1 MQAVLLSRNLPGT
14 SFLPG
19 LIVLALLFV
28 LPSTLLAVFALWK
41 KALTVPAAILAW
53 ALALLITACGWLNA
67 FWVLAAVFLCT
78 LLAGKLSGAAGKA
91 VGEKLHAKTGKRD
104 AVQVLCNVAV
114 GAAMMLLFDRTK
126 QRCFL
131 WAYGGAMAASLADSM
146 ASELGVRSTRPP
158 RDILSWK
165 PVEPGISGGVTLLG
179 LGASALGA
187 LIIAGLSLRLR
198 GAAPSILPDVAA
210 AGFFAALCDSVLGS
224 AVQAK
229 YRCGVCGALTE
240 KRCHCGVPGRVERG
254 LPWVGNDAVNLLN
267 NLIGALGALGLYF
280 LHN

>member
-1 MQAVLLSRNLPGT
+1 MFHLFLGLFAIGASLLALVLY
-14 SFLPG
+14 
-19 LIVLALLFV
+19 IVLMLI
-28 LPSTLLAVFALWK
+28 PPTLLAGLALWK
-41 KALTVPAAILAW
+41 KALTIPGVICAWVLAVSITFTGGLW
-53 ALALLITACGWLNA
+53 AFA
-67 FWVLAAVFLCT
+67 VLAAVFLCT
-78 LLAGKLSGAAGKA
+78 LLAGKLSGAVGKS

-114 GAAMMLLFDRTK
+114 GAAMLLLYACTK

-146 ASELGVRSTRPP
+146 ASELGVRSARPP
-158 RDILSWK
+158 RDILSGR

-187 LIIAGLSLRLR
+187 LIIAGLSLLLP
-198 GAAPSILPDVAA
+198 GAAPQILPDVAA

-224 AVQAK
+224 AAQAK

-240 KRCHCGVPGRVERG
+240 KQLHCGVPGTVERG
-254 LPWVGNDAVNLLN
+254 LPQIGNDAVNLLN
-267 NLIGALGALGLYF
+267 NLIGTLCALGLYF